1 MLGGNCDRE
10 FLCDVMY
17 DAIQHTATAMEQGI
31 TVVGKFPSVWD
42 DEDEN

>member
-1 MLGGNCDRE
+1 
-10 FLCDVMY
+10 MY